1 MSVAPIRVHIWRC
14 PRRIFPCIGASW
26 LTAGEERMDSAVLE
40 TQDESLPRC
49 LEPAVQVQSRLRLA
63 AKSRSLGLIAAG
75 RPLSQ

>member
-1 MSVAPIRVHIWRC
+1 MF
-14 PRRIFPCIGASW
+14 IFGVVRDVFSLVLVRLGSLQVKKGWIALLIS
-26 LTAGEERMDSAVLE
+26 SVLE